1 MRSTQT
7 MGEAMRNVTKAM
19 SQMNK
24 RINLP
29 GIQKIMTDFQK
40 ESQVMDMKE
49 EIMNDVMDDAMA
61 GEDDEAESD
70 EIVQQVLD
78 EIGVNLDQS
87 VSK

>member
-1 MRSTQT
+1 

>member
-1 MRSTQT
+1 

-87 VSK
+87 VST